1 MPRTVAWDD
10 GAVVMIDQRRLPHEL
25 VLVHF
30 RDYRDVCLA
39 ISDMCVRGAPA
50 IGAAA
55 AYGIALAAGQAADA
69 GVPDPL
75 AYVERAAH
83 ELCAT
88 RPTAVNLFWAS
99 ERMLAVA
106 RATQPRDAR
115 RLAEVLLAEAERIA
129 DEDVAANRSMGAHG
143 AALLPDPCTVI
154 THCNAGALA
163 TVAYGTALGVIR
175 AAHEQGKRISVFADE
190 TRPRLQGAKLTA
202 WELLQEG
209 IPCTLIADNAA
220 GFYLLRGGIDAV
232 IFGADRIAANGDVAN
247 KVGTY
252 KLSLAAAA
260 NGVPVYCAAPLST
273 IDLSVPDG
281 LSIPIEERSPDEVL
295 YVGCERIAPEGVQAA
310 NPAFDVTPAR
320 YISGIVTEVGVL
332 RPPYAESLRRA
343 VQERQWAPVE
353 RQWAPVERRSAPT
366 EPRA

>member
-1 MPRTVAWDD
+1 VPALPRTVSWDD

-25 VLVHF
+25 VLARF
-30 RDYRDVCLA
+30 TDYREVCLG
-39 ISDMCVRGAPA
+39 IREMCVRGAPA
-50 IGAAA
+50 IGATA
-55 AYGIALAAGQAADA
+55 AYGIALAAQQAADA
-69 GVPDPL
+69 SVADPL
-75 AYVERAAH
+75 AFVVQAAG

-99 ERMLAVA
+99 DRMLAVA
-106 RATQPRDAR
+106 RAAMPLAAR
-115 RLAEVLLAEAERIA
+115 QLAGVLLREAESIA
-129 DEDVAANRSMGAHG
+129 EEDVLANRAMGAFG

-175 AAHEQGKRISVFADE
+175 AAHEQGKRIHVLADE

-202 WELLQEG
+202 WELVQEG

-220 GFYLLRGGIDAV
+220 GFYLLRGEVDAV

-273 IDLSVPDG
+273 VDLNVPDG
-281 LSIPIEERSPDEVL
+281 MAIPIEERSADEVL
-295 YVGCERIAPEGVQAA
+295 YVGCERIAPHGVSVA
-310 NPAFDVTPAR
+310 NPAFDITPAR
-320 YISGIVTEVGVL
+320 YVSGIVTEVGVL
-332 RPPYAESLRRA
+332 RPPYSESLRRA
-343 VQERQWAPVE
+343 VE
-353 RQWAPVERRSAPT
+353 ERRA
-366 EPRA
+366 